1 MTERQDIGRGFAPEE
16 LLGPLNRQEQLYA
29 PKALFVAGHAD
40 WLRQQPKVAVVGARK
55 ASPDG
60 LRRAAKLARILVEH
74 RVIVVSGL
82 AEGIDAAAHTAAIE
96 AGGRTVAVIGTP
108 LSDAYPAR
116 HRALQERLMR
126 DHLVVSQFPEG
137 APTTRKNFPLRN
149 RTMALICDAS
159 VIVEAGDGSGSLS
172 QGWEALRLGRPLF
185 LMASI
190 LEQQGLSW
198 PRTMLDY
205 GAMVL
210 GQPEDLLAQLP
221 EAVDD
226 PLAAIT

>member
-1 MTERQDIGRGFAPEE
+1 MTGQPDTGRGYGPEE
-16 LLGPLNRQEQLYA
+16 LVGPLNPQERLYA
-29 PKALFVAGHAD
+29 PKQLFVAGHAD
-40 WLRQQPKVAVVGARK
+40 WLRQQPRVAVVGARK

-60 LRRAAKLARILVEH
+60 LKRAAKLARILVEH
-74 RVIVVSGL
+74 RAIVFSGL
-82 AEGIDAAAHTAAIE
+82 AEGIDAAAHVAAIE

-108 LSDAYPAR
+108 LGETYPAK
-116 HRALQERLMR
+116 HGALQERLMR
-126 DHLVVSQFPEG
+126 DHLVVSQFAAG
-137 APTTRKNFPLRN
+137 YPTTRKNFPLRN
-149 RTMALICDAS
+149 RTMALLCDAS
-159 VIVEAGDGSGSLS
+159 VIVEASDGSGSLS

-190 LEQQGLSW
+190 LEQRDLAW

-210 GQPEDLLAQLP
+210 REPEELLAQLP

-226 PLAAIT
+226 PLAAIA